1 MEKKINIRLL
11 VLAVLLIFVWSAM
24 LMVDVSEWYAQAV
37 YPSVYGLL
45 SRFSSRFPFSVGDCF
60 IYGSIFGLIVYL
72 IYATVRGKGFW
83 RRVGRIVEYL
93 AWVYV
98 WFYLAWGLNYFR
110 HDYYTRAQVTPVS
123 FSIDDFQVFLDRYTV
138 GLHEAWTPVEAVKP
152 EAIESEVKEKY
163 RKLPQRNGLARPTDY
178 LRVKPMLSSRLMSK
192 VGVKGYMGPFF
203 SEFNINRNLPPSMY
217 AFTYTH
223 EMAHVLGI
231 TNEAEANLYA
241 YLICTSS
248 EMQEVRF
255 SGYQAL
261 FPYVWSNARRLLPS
275 HLFEEWKS
283 GLDPEFI
290 AYYNENVDYLR
301 ALYDP
306 RIGEMQDRVY
316 NLFLKGNKISSGT
329 ANYSEVIGLLIALQK
344 KTRRA
349 RKD

>member
-1 MEKKINIRLL
+1 
-11 VLAVLLIFVWSAM
+11 M
-24 LMVDVSEWYAQAV
+24 LMVDVSEWYALHI
-37 YPSVYGLL
+37 YPSVYRAL
-45 SRFSSRFPFSVGDCF
+45 SRFSSLFPFSVGDCF
-60 IYGSIFGLIVYL
+60 IYGSIIGLIIYLVYA
-72 IYATVRGKGFW
+72 IVKGKGFW
-83 RRVGRIVEYL
+83 RRAGRIIEYL

-110 HDYYTRAQVTPVS
+110 HDFYTRARVAPVS
-123 FSIDDFQVFLDRYTV
+123 FSIDDFQVFLDSYTE
-138 GLHEAWTPVEAVKP
+138 GLHEAWFPVSEIDPEIIELEAKD
-152 EAIESEVKEKY
+152 KY
-163 RKLPQRNGLARPTDY
+163 RNMPKLNGLAEPTDY
-178 LRVKPMLSSRLMSK
+178 LRVKPMLSSTLMSK

-203 SEFNINRNLPPSMY
+203 SEFNVNRNLPPSMY

-248 EMQEVRF
+248 DIPEIRF

-261 FPYVWSNARRLLPS
+261 FSYVWNNARRLLPS
-275 HLFEEWKS
+275 HQFEEWKA

-301 ALYDP
+301 SLYDP
-306 RIGEMQDRVY
+306 RIGELQDRIY

-329 ANYSEVIGLLIALQK
+329 ANYSEVIALLIALQK
-344 KTRRA
+344 QK
-349 RKD
+349 